1 MLEDEVHDRVIALLQ
16 QAWDFLDA
24 AEKKLNEVAHYV
36 TEDAEWKSATI
47 NMIAAR
53 RQLED
58 AIFASSIGASESSNE
73 RYEEPF

>member
-1 MLEDEVHDRVIALLQ
+1 MLEDEEHNKVIALLQ
-16 QAWDFLDA
+16 QAWDFLDG

-36 TEDAEWKSATI
+36 TEDAEWKSAMI

-58 AIFASSIGASESSNE
+58 AIFTSSIGALEGPNG
-73 RYEEPF
+73 